1 MKRYI
6 VVIMLIVAC
15 VLQGCSQKDNGNDA
29 SKVKET
35 ENKIDDANES
45 ITDEPEENITSIEK
59 TDEEK
64 TDDDTNVDTKAE
76 DKEEIEIETE
86 VEVKLSK
93 EETSNLELWLPMV
106 TNSSSKVRI
115 QTVSANSAYKYNTY
129 IISSING
136 ENVVVDPTVMPSTDV
151 VDINPAAILS
161 THSHPDHMDNIFTDK
176 YECQKLISKM
186 GEIDTTD
193 FHIYSIASAH
203 DGDNIAEV
211 PNNVLFVFE
220 VDGLRIAHMG
230 DIGQSVITE
239 EQLTQLGEI
248 DIAFMQFE
256 NSYSNM
262 TLQNEKGFT
271 MIEQLNPKIIIPTH
285 YTANTIPVLEDRYG
299 EIIYFENILEISKED
314 LPSTTMNMYLIENN
328 HKY

>member
-29 SKVKET
+29 TEVKET
-35 ENKIDDANES
+35 ENKIDDA
-45 ITDEPEENITSIEK
+45 TENSTSTEN
-59 TDEEK
+59 TDEEIA
-64 TDDDTNVDTKAE
+64 DDDTNVGTKAE
-76 DKEEIEIETE
+76 DKEETEKESEEET
-86 VEVKLSK
+86 KLSK
-93 EETSNLELWLPMV
+93 EETTNLELGLPLV
-106 TNSSSKVRI
+106 TNSSGKVRI

-129 IISSING
+129 IIASTNG

-151 VDINPAAILS
+151 VDINPVGILS
-161 THSHPDHMDNIFTDK
+161 THSHPDHMDNDFTGK
-176 YECQKLISKM
+176 YECQKLICKM

-193 FHIYSIASAH
+193 FHIYSIASTH
-203 DGDNIAEV
+203 DGDYIAEV
-211 PNNVLFVFE
+211 PNNLLFVFE

-230 DIGQSVITE
+230 DIGQSAITE

-256 NSYSNM
+256 NSYSTM
-262 TLQNEKGFT
+262 TLKNEKGFT

-285 YTANTIPVLEDRYG
+285 YTANAIPVIEDKYG

-314 LPSTTMNMYLIENN
+314 LPSTAMNVYIIENN